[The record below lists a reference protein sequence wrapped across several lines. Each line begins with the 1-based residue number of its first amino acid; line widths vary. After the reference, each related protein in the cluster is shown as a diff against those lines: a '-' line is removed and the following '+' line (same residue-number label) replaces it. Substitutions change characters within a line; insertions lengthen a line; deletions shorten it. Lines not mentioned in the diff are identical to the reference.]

1 MELTAMDIYKLL
13 PKLIVVVVENH
24 LVWHLQQNYWKKE
37 KIEDCPLLSGA
48 EKEKLE
54 ELLAPAVK
62 EITFGKGKKKV
73 TIGGDEVLYRYQLTF
88 ITQRL

>member
-1 MELTAMDIYKLL
+1 MAFATKLL
-13 PKLIVVVVENH
+13 EKRKNRRLSIVVRG
-24 LVWHLQQNYWKKE
+24 W
-37 KIEDCPLLSGA
+37 
-48 EKEKLE
+48 KEKLE